1 MMYNI
6 FWFRRDLRLDD
17 NVGLYHALSAG
28 KPVIPLFIFDKTI
41 LDELD
46 NVNDRRVT
54 FIYKAL
60 ENLQT
65 QLLEQNSTLLV
76 RYGTPA
82 EVFTQLLNEFQIDS
96 VFTNHDYEPQAIQ
109 RDSEIQTLLR
119 QKNIRFSSF
128 KDQCIFE
135 KDEILNG
142 EGKPYT
148 VFTPYSKRW
157 KQLLTED
164 AVKASNSLGLVSEF
178 WKNVPISFPSI
189 NELGFVETVIPFP
202 SKNVNIDVIQEYH
215 NTRDVPSIAGTSRL
229 SVHLRFGTI
238 SIRSL
243 VKTALSKNEKYLN
256 ELIWREFYM
265 MILWN
270 FPHVVT
276 SAFKLDYNDI
286 LWRNDEAEFEAWCA
300 GRTGYPIVDA
310 GIRQLLET
318 GYMHNRV
325 RMITAS
331 FLTKHL
337 LIDWKWGEAF
347 FAKHLLDFE
356 LSSNNGG
363 WQWAA
368 GCGCDA
374 APYFRIFNPYLQ
386 TAKFD
391 PIHLYIKQWVPEF
404 GTERY
409 PTEIVNHE
417 NARKRCLETYQRA
430 LGKSNKLIR

>member
-1 MMYNI
+1 MYNI

-65 QLLEQNSTLLV
+65 QLLEQNSSLLV
-76 RYGTPA
+76 RYGTPV

-189 NELGFVETVIPFP
+189 NEIGFVETAITFP
-202 SKNVNIDVIQEYH
+202 SHNVNTDIIQEYH

-243 VKTALSKNEKYLN
+243 VRTALSLNEKYLN

-270 FPHVVT
+270 FPHVVN

-310 GIRQLLET
+310 GIRELLET

-347 FAKHLLDFE
+347 FAKLLLDFE

>member
-1 MMYNI
+1 
-6 FWFRRDLRLDD
+6 
-17 NVGLYHALSAG
+17 
-28 KPVIPLFIFDKTI
+28 
-41 LDELD
+41 
-46 NVNDRRVT
+46 
-54 FIYKAL
+54 
-60 ENLQT
+60 
-65 QLLEQNSTLLV
+65 
-76 RYGTPA
+76 
-82 EVFTQLLNEFQIDS
+82 
-96 VFTNHDYEPQAIQ
+96 
-109 RDSEIQTLLR
+109 
-119 QKNIRFSSF
+119 
-128 KDQCIFE
+128 
-135 KDEILNG
+135 
-142 EGKPYT
+142 
-148 VFTPYSKRW
+148 
-157 KQLLTED
+157 
-164 AVKASNSLGLVSEF
+164 
-178 WKNVPISFPSI
+178 
-189 NELGFVETVIPFP
+189 
-202 SKNVNIDVIQEYH
+202 
-215 NTRDVPSIAGTSRL
+215 
-229 SVHLRFGTI
+229 
-238 SIRSL
+238 
-243 VKTALSKNEKYLN
+243 LN

-417 NARKRCLETYQRA
+417 NARKRCLETYQSA

>member
-119 QKNIRFSSF
+119 QKDIRFSSF

-164 AVKASNSLGLVSEF
+164 AVKAS
-178 WKNVPISFPSI
+178 
-189 NELGFVETVIPFP
+189 
-202 SKNVNIDVIQEYH
+202 
-215 NTRDVPSIAGTSRL
+215 
-229 SVHLRFGTI
+229 
-238 SIRSL
+238 
-243 VKTALSKNEKYLN
+243 
-256 ELIWREFYM
+256 
-265 MILWN
+265 
-270 FPHVVT
+270 
-276 SAFKLDYNDI
+276 
-286 LWRNDEAEFEAWCA
+286 
-300 GRTGYPIVDA
+300 
-310 GIRQLLET
+310 
-318 GYMHNRV
+318 
-325 RMITAS
+325 
-331 FLTKHL
+331 
-337 LIDWKWGEAF
+337 
-347 FAKHLLDFE
+347 
-356 LSSNNGG
+356 
-363 WQWAA
+363 
-368 GCGCDA
+368 
-374 APYFRIFNPYLQ
+374 
-386 TAKFD
+386 
-391 PIHLYIKQWVPEF
+391 
-404 GTERY
+404 
-409 PTEIVNHE
+409 
-417 NARKRCLETYQRA
+417 
-430 LGKSNKLIR
+430 